1 MTTQACVLSNSSITT
16 MVIPPSLDWGWGWVR
31 YVHRVF
37 LSSEGEENTNRTQFV
52 TACRVHRK
60 LTATSL
66 DFSKKHRWIN
76 TRALLFI
83 YYIII
88 CSFSFS
94 SFFSSSLSSLFSF
107 KLAFFFLSLEHTH
120 KHTSIHTHRR
130 GKNVLPSSAILYA
143 DQDRD
148 CLNHTRHMINLS
160 FSQVTAIKLVK
171 GTIAISMHIPRVMSA

>member
-1 MTTQACVLSNSSITT
+1 
-16 MVIPPSLDWGWGWVR
+16 MVIPPSLDWGWGWGWGWVR

-37 LSSEGEENTNRTQFV
+37 FSSEGEENTNRTQFV

-94 SFFSSSLSSLFSF
+94 SFFFSSLSSLFSF
-107 KLAFFFLSLEHTH
+107 KLAFFFSLLNTHTQTHMYTHTQKGEKRVAIFSNIVCRSRQGLSKSYKAH
-120 KHTSIHTHRR
+120 
-130 GKNVLPSSAILYA
+130 
-143 DQDRD
+143 DQ
-148 CLNHTRHMINLS
+148 T
-160 FSQVTAIKLVK
+160 LVSVK
-171 GTIAISMHIPRVMSA
+171 SPQ